1 LRLAGRLQHNG
12 SVNRVA
18 IVAAVVGALPGCF
31 YYESINQRPAVQIEN
46 LSSDSLS
53 PGDTAMLRAV
63 MEDPDGDFVKL
74 RWRAYA
80 CTDAEKFETYPE
92 DVGCDVT
99 PFFEKSDI
107 DVAFDLPALRTFI
120 DSESQALSAESALV
134 ILEATDEL
142 GATARP
148 RAELIIPIVNKSP
161 TLILSKQSTYAFV
174 AGTPVRV
181 IAKVGDDDDGPSRV
195 TLTWSADPPLGTG
208 FVAELVD
215 DDPALISDA
224 GDPMHLQHAKVFTA
238 DDPGEWTVR
247 VKAADPLDNIT
258 NGEITINVIPDQA
271 PCIAQ
276 LAPAVPPA
284 GVAMPMSSPTLFRVP
299 VVRDDLDRYP
309 LVPNDEIFGATKFRW
324 SVKNP
329 GASSHV
335 VVVGASGNSFAL
347 DPASYTPGDLLSV
360 RVEIFD
366 RKNTPIPCPDGDA
379 TCSTISEPTCL
390 QRQTWRVEV
399 R

>member
-1 LRLAGRLQHNG
+1 M
-12 SVNRVA
+12 NRVA

-46 LSSDSLS
+46 LSSESLS

-63 MEDPDGDFVKL
+63 MEDPDGDFISL
-74 RWRAYA
+74 SWRVYA
-80 CTDAEKFETYPE
+80 CTDAEKFGE
-92 DVGCDVT
+92 DSIEASCDQR
-99 PFFEKSDI
+99 PFFERSDV
-107 DVAFDLPALRTFI
+107 DVEFGIPAMRTVE
-120 DSESQALSAESALV
+120 DAESQALSAESALV
-134 ILEATDEL
+134 ILEAFDEY
-142 GATARP
+142 GAIAKP

-161 TLILSKQSTYAFV
+161 TLVLSKQSTYAFV

-181 IAKVGDDDDGPSRV
+181 IAKVGDDDDGPDRV
-195 TLTWSADPPLGTG
+195 SLTWSADPPLATG

-215 DDPALISDA
+215 ADPALISDPS
-224 GDPMHLQHAKVFTA
+224 DPMHLQHVKIFTA
-238 DDPGEWTVR
+238 DGAGEWTVR
-247 VKAADPLDNIT
+247 VTAADPLGASDPDGHPDNIT
-258 NGEITINVIPDQA
+258 DGAITINVVPDQA

-309 LVPNDEIFGATKFRW
+309 LVPNDEIFGAAQFRW
-324 SVKNP
+324 SLKNP
-329 GASSHV
+329 GASTHV
-335 VVVGASGNSFAL
+335 VVAGASGNSFAL
-347 DPASYTPGDLLSV
+347 DPASYTPGDLVDV

-390 QRQTWRVEV
+390 QRRTWRVEV